1 MLNRIIDLTLA
12 YRWLVLAGVLTLL
25 AAGGYALY
33 TIPVEAFP
41 DLTNN
46 QVVVVTDAPSLPPTE
61 VEQLVTYPIE
71 RSMLGLPNKQEVRS
85 LSKLGLSMVT
95 IVFDDSVPIYF
106 ARQLVAERLQQISSA
121 LPRGIQPTLGLPA
134 TAFGELYQY
143 TLSGPMSA
151 MELKDLHEWV
161 IKPQLRTLPGVSEI
175 NAWGGQTKQYQIV
188 VDPALLNQYGLTLHD
203 VAERV
208 EGNNT
213 NFGGGYIEHAA
224 EQYTLLGTGRA
235 VTTRDFGGIVLTAK
249 NGTPVL
255 LRDVGEVRIG
265 AAPPEGATL
274 RNGETVSGMVIMLK
288 GENGKRLIEQVKE
301 RIASLRLP
309 AGVKIVPFY
318 DQAFVID
325 GTIHTVEKN
334 LFEGFVLVTVVLLLF
349 LGNLRA
355 AIITAAIIPFSML
368 ISFLGMRLFG
378 ISANL
383 MSLGAID
390 FGMIVDGA
398 VVMMENSVHRLE
410 EQHGEEAPL
419 ESVRHAAH
427 EVARPMTFAVIIII
441 AVYLPILFLQGL
453 EGRMF
458 RPMAITV
465 CTALAGSLLLAL
477 TMIPMFASFSF
488 RKGLPRRKTQN
499 NEPRWLTILGNSYT
513 RMLTWAMRF
522 RILTVA
528 ASLIVLSVAIG
539 SLYFIGTEFMPKLD
553 EGAILVETRKLPGV
567 SLTESVAISK
577 RIEQRLRQFPEIAD
591 VVIKIGRPDFATE
604 AMGINEGDTYLLL
617 RPMESWTRFHSK
629 EALIAALDKELDTI
643 PGVAHSFTQPM
654 AMRIDETISGVKADL
669 AIKVFGDDFRVLDS
683 IGQQALRAVSS
694 VRGAADAQM
703 EITSGVAELSV
714 AIDRSALARYGLNV
728 TDVEQAVAS
737 GGSGDVISEVIDGQ
751 KRYTVALRLPERYR
765 TDPDAMRKILLRAPG
780 GEQVSL
786 DQVARVEVHRG
797 PEVINREEGQRRIV
811 VMSNVR
817 GRDLGSFVAEV
828 RSKIETGVTLPTGY
842 FIEYGGQ
849 FQNQERAT
857 RRLMLIVPI
866 AILLVFVLL
875 YLTFTSVRQALL
887 VVGNVPFALVGGI
900 AALWIRG
907 MNLNLSASI
916 GFIALFGVAMLNGV
930 VLVSSIN
937 QMRATGLAP
946 WDAVLA
952 GARRRLRPVLMT
964 AFVASFGFIPMAI
977 STSTG
982 AEVQRPLASVVI
994 GGLVSSTMLT
1004 LFLLPVLYGWIAK
1017 DQTGQAAALNHRLHA
1032 EPAEQQ
1038 EFRKIIRGEQTGE
1051 PGSVHHQRAASGL
1064 RH

>member
-12 YRWLVLAGVLTLL
+12 YRWLVLAGVLVLL
-25 AAGGYALY
+25 GAGGYALY

-71 RSMLGLPNKQEVRS
+71 RAMLGLPNKQEVRS

-95 IVFDDSVPIYF
+95 VVFDDSVAMYF
-106 ARQLVAERLQQISSA
+106 ARQLVAERLQQLSSV

-143 TLSGPMSA
+143 TLSGPMSP

-188 VDPALLNQYGLTLHD
+188 VDPALLSQYGLTLHD
-203 VAERV
+203 VAVRV
-208 EGNNT
+208 EDNNT
-213 NFGGGYIEHAA
+213 NFGGGYIEHAS

-235 VTTRDFGGIVLTAK
+235 VTTEDFGNIVVTAK
-249 NGTPVL
+249 NGVPVL

-309 AGVKIVPFY
+309 SGVKLVPFY
-318 DQAFVID
+318 DQTYVID

-334 LFEGFVLVTVVLLLF
+334 LFEGFLLVTVVLLLF

-355 AIITAAIIPFSML
+355 ALITAAIIPFSML

-427 EVARPMTFAVIIII
+427 EVARPMAFAVVIII

-477 TMIPMFASFSF
+477 TMIPMLTSFTF
-488 RKGLPRRKTQN
+488 RKGISRKKNQGK
-499 NEPRWLTILGNSYT
+499 EPRWLTILGNGYI
-513 RMLTWAMRF
+513 RVLTWAMRL

-528 ASLIVLSVAIG
+528 ASLIVLGIAIG

-617 RPMESWTRFHSK
+617 RPMEEWKRFHSK

-669 AIKVFGDDFRVLDS
+669 AVKVFGDDFNSLDA
-683 IGQQALRAVSS
+683 IGQQVLHAVST
-694 VRGAADAQM
+694 VRGAADPQV

-714 AIDRSALARYGLNV
+714 AIDRSALARYGLNI
-728 TDVEQAVAS
+728 TDVEQAMAS

-765 TDPDAMRKILLRAPG
+765 TDPDAMRRITLRAPG

-786 DQVARVEVHRG
+786 DQVARIEVHRG
-797 PEVINREEGQRRIV
+797 PELINREEGRRRIV

-828 RSKIETGVTLPTGY
+828 RSRIDRDVVLPTGY

-849 FQNQERAT
+849 FENQERAT

-875 YLTFTSVRQALL
+875 YLTFKSIGPALL

-916 GFIALFGVAMLNGV
+916 GFIALFGVVMLNGV

-946 WDAVLA
+946 WGAVLA

-1004 LFLLPVLYGWIAK
+1004 LFLLPVLYGWTYSK
-1017 DQTGQAAALNHRLHA
+1017 
-1032 EPAEQQ
+1032 
-1038 EFRKIIRGEQTGE
+1038 RGD
-1051 PGSVHHQRAASGL
+1051 VC
-1064 RH
+1064 

>member
-1 MLNRIIDLTLA
+1 MLNRIIDLTLTH
-12 YRWLVLAGVLTLL
+12 RWLVLAAVLVLL

-46 QVVVVTDAPSLPPTE
+46 QVVVVTDAPSLPPSE

-71 RSMLGLPNKQEVRS
+71 RAMLGLPNKGEVRS

-95 IVFDDSVPIYF
+95 VVFDDSVPMYF
-106 ARQLVAERLQQISSA
+106 ARQLVSERLQQISTL
-121 LPRGIQPTLGLPA
+121 LPQGVQPSLGLPA

-143 TLSGPMSA
+143 TLSGPLSP

-161 IKPQLRTLPGVSEI
+161 IKGQLRTIPGVSEI
-175 NAWGGQTKQYQIV
+175 NAWGGQTKQFQIV
-188 VDPALLNQYGLTLHD
+188 VDPALLEQYGLTLHD
-203 VAERV
+203 VATRV
-208 EGNNT
+208 EENNT
-213 NFGGGYIEHAA
+213 NFGGGYIEHAS
-224 EQYTLLGTGRA
+224 EQFTLIGSGRA
-235 VTTRDFGGIVLTAK
+235 VNTDDLGNIVLTAK

-255 LRDVGEVRIG
+255 VRDVAELRVG

-288 GENGKRLIEQVKE
+288 GENGKRLIERVKE
-301 RIASLRLP
+301 RIAALHLP
-309 AGVKIVPFY
+309 QGVKLNPFY
-318 DQAFVID
+318 DQSFVID

-334 LFEGFVLVTVVLLLF
+334 LFEGFVLVTVVLFLF

-355 AIITAAIIPFSML
+355 ALITASIIPFSML
-368 ISFLGMRLFG
+368 FSFLGMRLFG

-410 EQHGEEAPL
+410 QSDADETPM
-419 ESVRHAAH
+419 ESVRRAAQ

-465 CTALAGSLLLAL
+465 CAALAGSLILAL
-477 TMIPMFASFSF
+477 TTVPMMVSFAF
-488 RKGLPRRKTQN
+488 RKGIP
-499 NEPRWLTILGNSYT
+499 LGRAREQEHHWMAVLNSIYVQ
-513 RMLTWAMRF
+513 LLESAMDRPW
-522 RILTVA
+522 RTVSTA
-528 ASLIVLSVAIG
+528 AIVLGVAIG
-539 SLYFIGTEFMPKLD
+539 SLFFIGTEFMPQLD
-553 EGAILVETRKLPGV
+553 EGSILVETRKLPGV
-567 SLTESVAISK
+567 SLTDSVEISK
-577 RIEQRLRQFPEIAD
+577 RIEQRLRTFPEISD

-617 RPMESWTRFHSK
+617 KPINTWKRFHTK
-629 EALIAALDKELDTI
+629 EDLISALDKELGRI
-643 PGVAHSFTQPM
+643 PGIAYNFTQPM

-669 AIKVFGDDFRVLDS
+669 AIKVFGDDFRTLDTL
-683 IGQQALRAVSS
+683 GQQALRIVST

-714 AIDRSALARYGLNV
+714 RVNRAALARYGLNV
-728 TDVEQAVAS
+728 TDVEEAVAA
-737 GGSGDVISEVIDGQ
+737 GGSGSVVSQVIDGQ
-751 KRYTVALRLPERYR
+751 KRYTVAIRLPDRYR
-765 TDPDAMRKILLRAPG
+765 TDPDAMRSILLRAPA

-786 DQVARVEVHRG
+786 DEVAHVEVTRG
-797 PEVINREEGQRRIV
+797 PEKIEREEGQRRIV

-828 RSKIETGVTLPTGY
+828 RAKLDQQIVLPPGY
-842 FIEYGGQ
+842 FVEYGGQ
-849 FQNQERAT
+849 FENQRRAMA
-857 RRLMLIVPI
+857 RLALIVPI
-866 AILLVFVLL
+866 AIAAIFVLL
-875 YLTFTSVRQALL
+875 YFTFYSVKQAML

-900 AALWIRG
+900 AALWVRG
-907 MNLNLSASI
+907 MNLNLSASV

-937 QMRATGLAP
+937 QLRQTGEPLRS
-946 WDAVLA
+946 AVLA

-964 AFVASFGFIPMAI
+964 ACVASIGFIPMAVA
-977 STSTG
+977 TSTG

-994 GGLVSSTMLT
+994 GGLASSTLLT
-1004 LFLLPVLYGWIAK
+1004 LCLLPVLYERI
-1017 DQTGQAAALNHRLHA
+1017 
-1032 EPAEQQ
+1032 
-1038 EFRKIIRGEQTGE
+1038 FRKST
-1051 PGSVHHQRAASGL
+1051 V
-1064 RH
+1064 

>member
-1 MLNRIIDLTLA
+1 MLDRIIDVTLA
-12 YRWLVLAGVLTLL
+12 HRWLVLAGILALL

-61 VEQLVTYPIE
+61 VEQLVTFPIE
-71 RSMLGLPNKQEVRS
+71 RAMLGLPNKEEGRS

-95 IVFDDSVPIYF
+95 IVFDDSVGMYF
-106 ARQLVAERLQQISSA
+106 ARQLVAERLQQISSV

-151 MELKDLHEWV
+151 MDLKDLHEWV

-188 VDPALLNQYGLTLHD
+188 VDPARLNQFGLTLHD
-203 VAERV
+203 IASRV
-208 EGNNT
+208 EANNA
-213 NFGGGYIEHAA
+213 NFGGGYIEHAS
-224 EQYTLLGTGRA
+224 EQYTLLGSGRA
-235 VTTRDFGGIVLTAK
+235 VTAQDFGSIVLTAK
-249 NGTPVL
+249 DGTPVL
-255 LRDVGEVRIG
+255 LRDVANVRIG
-265 AAPPEGATL
+265 SAPPEGATL

-288 GENGKRLIEQVKE
+288 GGNGKKLIEQVKQ
-301 RIASLRLP
+301 RIAGLRLP
-309 AGVKIVPFY
+309 AGVKLVPFY

-334 LFEGFVLVTVVLLLF
+334 LFEGFILVAVVLLLF

-355 AIITAAIIPFSML
+355 ALITAAIIPFSML

-398 VVMMENSVHRLE
+398 VVMMENSIHRLE
-410 EQHGEEAPL
+410 EQHGEETPL
-419 ESVRHAAH
+419 ESVRYATH
-427 EVARPMTFAVIIII
+427 EVARPMAFAVIIII

-465 CTALAGSLLLAL
+465 CAALAGSLLLAL
-477 TMIPMFASFSF
+477 TMVPLLTSFAF
-488 RKGLPRRKTQN
+488 RKGLAGRKTQGA
-499 NEPRWLTILGNSYT
+499 ERVDWITRLSGVYT
-513 RMLTWAMRF
+513 RVLRVAIRF
-522 RILTVA
+522 RSLTVA
-528 ASLIVLSVAIG
+528 VSIVVLAAALG

-553 EGAILVETRKLPGV
+553 EGSILMETRKLPGV

-577 RIEQRLRQFPEIAD
+577 RIEQRLRKFPEIAD

-617 RPMESWTRFHSK
+617 RPMDTWTRFHSK
-629 EALIAALDKELDTI
+629 EALIAAVAKDLDTI
-643 PGVAHSFTQPM
+643 PGVAYSFTQPM

-669 AIKVFGDDFRVLDS
+669 AVKIFGDNFRTLDS
-683 IGQQALRAVSS
+683 LGQQVLRDVST

-703 EITSGVAELSV
+703 EVTSGVAELSV
-714 AIDRSALARYGLNV
+714 VVDRGALARYGLNV
-728 TDVEQAVAS
+728 TDVEEAISS
-737 GGSGDVISEVIDGQ
+737 GGSGDIISEVIDGQ
-751 KRYTVALRLPERYR
+751 KRYTVALRLPDRLR

-780 GEQVSL
+780 GEQVTL
-786 DQVARVEVHRG
+786 EQVTRVDVRRG
-797 PEVINREEGQRRIV
+797 PELINREEGQRRIV

-828 RSKIETGVTLPTGY
+828 RSKIDRDIALPTGY

-849 FQNQERAT
+849 FENQERAT

-875 YLTFTSVRQALL
+875 YLTFSSVKLAAL

-937 QMRATGLAP
+937 QLRDTGYSA
-946 WDAVLA
+946 WDAVVA

-964 AFVASFGFIPMAI
+964 AFVATFGFIPMAI

-994 GGLVSSTMLT
+994 GGLFSSTLLT
-1004 LFLLPVLYGWIAK
+1004 LVLLPVLYGWIF
-1017 DQTGQAAALNHRLHA
+1017 
-1032 EPAEQQ
+1032 EE
-1038 EFRKIIRGEQTGE
+1038 RKT
-1051 PGSVHHQRAASGL
+1051 H
-1064 RH
+1064 

>member
-1 MLNRIIDLTLA
+1 MLERIIDSTLA
-12 YRWLVLAGVLTLL
+12 YRWLVLLGILALL

-41 DLTNN
+41 DLTPN
-46 QVVVVTDAPSLPPTE
+46 QVIVVTDAPSLPPTE

-71 RSMLGLPNKQEVRS
+71 RAMLGLPNKEEVRS

-95 IVFDDSVPIYF
+95 IVFDDSVGMYF
-106 ARQLVAERLQQISSA
+106 ARQQVSERLQQISST

-143 TLSGPMSA
+143 TLSGPMSP

-188 VDPALLNQYGLTLHD
+188 VDPALLDQYGLTLHD
-203 VAERV
+203 VETRV
-208 EGNNT
+208 QENNT
-213 NFGGGYIEHAA
+213 NFGGGFIEHAA
-224 EQYTLLGTGRA
+224 EQYTLLGSGRA
-235 VTTRDFGGIVLTAK
+235 ITTEDLGRIVLESKGGI
-249 NGTPVL
+249 PVL
-255 LRDVGEVRIG
+255 LRDVAQVRIG
-265 AAPPEGATL
+265 SAPPEGATL

-288 GENGKRLIEQVKE
+288 GENGKKLIERVKE
-301 RIASLRLP
+301 RIRSLRLP
-309 AGVKIVPFY
+309 PGVKITPFY
-318 DQAFVID
+318 DQSYVID

-334 LFEGFVLVTVVLLLF
+334 LFEGFVLVTIVLLLF

-355 AIITAAIIPFSML
+355 ALITAAIIPFSML

-398 VVMMENSVHRLE
+398 VVMMENSIHRLQE
-410 EQHGEEAPL
+410 DRGERSTL
-419 ESVRHAAH
+419 ESVRQAAH
-427 EVARPMTFAVIIII
+427 EVARPMAFAVIIII
-441 AVYLPILFLQGL
+441 AVYTPILFLQGM

-465 CTALAGSLLLAL
+465 CTALAGSLVLAL
-477 TMIPMFASFSF
+477 TMIPALASVSF
-488 RKGLPRRKTQN
+488 RKGFAHHSGEQRWMAALN
-499 NEPRWLTILGNSYT
+499 NGYIRVLD
-513 RMLTWAMRF
+513 WAIHY
-522 RILTVA
+522 RILTVSA
-528 ASLIVLSVAIG
+528 ALLVLAAALG
-539 SLYFIGTEFMPKLD
+539 SLYFIGTEFMPRLD
-553 EGAILVETRKLPGV
+553 EGSILVETRKLPGV

-577 RIEQRLRQFPEIAD
+577 IIERRLRDKFPEITD

-617 RPMESWTRFHSK
+617 RPMETWTRFHSK
-629 EALIAALDKELDTI
+629 EKLIAALDKELDTI

-669 AIKVFGDDFRVLDS
+669 AIKVFGDDFSTLDT
-683 IGQQALRAVSS
+683 IGEQLLRIVST

-714 AIDRSALARYGLNV
+714 DVNRAALARYGLNI
-728 TDVEQAVAS
+728 TDVEEAVSS
-737 GGSGDVISEVIDGQ
+737 GGSGDIISEVIDGQ
-751 KRYTVALRLPERYR
+751 KRYTVALRLPQRFR
-765 TDPDAMRKILLRAPG
+765 TDPDAMRRIMLRAPG
-780 GEQVSL
+780 GEQVAL
-786 DQVARVEVHRG
+786 NEVARVDVKRG
-797 PEVINREEGQRRIV
+797 PELINRESGQRRIV

-828 RSKIETGVTLPTGY
+828 RSRIDRSNITLPTGY

-849 FQNQERAT
+849 FENQERAT
-857 RRLMLIVPI
+857 RRLMLIVPVAI
-866 AILLVFVLL
+866 ALIFVLL
-875 YLTFTSVRQALL
+875 YLTFSSARYALL
-887 VVGNVPFALVGGI
+887 VVGNIPFALVGGI

-907 MNLNLSASI
+907 LNLNLSASI

-937 QMRATGLAP
+937 QMRNAGHSARE
-946 WDAVLA
+946 AVRM

-977 STSTG
+977 ATSTG

-994 GGLVSSTMLT
+994 GGLASSTMLT
-1004 LFLLPVLYGWIAK
+1004 LFLLPVLYEWTTREK
-1017 DQTGQAAALNHRLHA
+1017 AA
-1032 EPAEQQ
+1032 P
-1038 EFRKIIRGEQTGE
+1038 K
-1051 PGSVHHQRAASGL
+1051 
-1064 RH
+1064 

>member
-1 MLNRIIDLTLA
+1 MLERIIDLTLA
-12 YRWLVLAGVLTLL
+12 YRWLVLLGILALL
-25 AAGGYALY
+25 GAGGYALY

-71 RSMLGLPNKQEVRS
+71 RAMLGLPNKEEVRS

-95 IVFDDSVPIYF
+95 IVFDDSVGMYF
-106 ARQLVAERLQQISSA
+106 ARQLVAERLQQISSS

-143 TLSGPMSA
+143 TLSGPMSP

-188 VDPALLNQYGLTLHD
+188 ADPALLDQYGLTLHD
-203 VAERV
+203 IETRV
-208 EGNNT
+208 QENNT
-213 NFGGGYIEHAA
+213 NFGGGFIEHAA
-224 EQYTLLGTGRA
+224 EQYTLLGSGRA
-235 VTTRDFGGIVLTAK
+235 ITTEDLGRIVLDSKGGI
-249 NGTPVL
+249 PVL
-255 LRDVGEVRIG
+255 LRDVAQVRIG

-288 GENGKRLIEQVKE
+288 GENGKKLIERVKE
-301 RIASLRLP
+301 RIRSLRLP
-309 AGVKIVPFY
+309 PGVKITPFY
-318 DQAFVID
+318 DQSFVID

-334 LFEGFVLVTVVLLLF
+334 LFEGFVLVTIVLLLF

-355 AIITAAIIPFSML
+355 ALITAAIIPFSML

-398 VVMMENSVHRLE
+398 VVMMENSIHRLQE
-410 EQHGEEAPL
+410 DHGKIPPL
-419 ESVRHAAH
+419 ESVRQAAH
-427 EVARPMTFAVIIII
+427 EVARPMAFAVIIII
-441 AVYLPILFLQGL
+441 AVYLPILFLQGM

-477 TMIPMFASFSF
+477 TMVPVLASVSF
-488 RKGLPRRKTQN
+488 RKGVTHQHSG
-499 NEPRWLTILGNSYT
+499 EQRWMTALTNGY
-513 RMLTWAMRF
+513 MLVLDWAIRY
-522 RILTVA
+522 RILTVSA
-528 ASLIVLSVAIG
+528 AVLVLAVALG
-539 SLYFIGTEFMPKLD
+539 SLYFIGTEFMPRLD
-553 EGAILVETRKLPGV
+553 EGSILVETRKLPGV

-577 RIEQRLRQFPEIAD
+577 IIEQRLRRQFPEIAD

-617 RPMESWTRFHSK
+617 RPMETWTRFHSK
-629 EALIAALDKELDTI
+629 EKLIAALDKELDTI

-669 AIKVFGDDFRVLDS
+669 AIKVFGDDFRTLDT
-683 IGQQALRAVSS
+683 IGQQLLRTVSA

-703 EITSGVAELSV
+703 EITSGVADLS
-714 AIDRSALARYGLNV
+714 IDVNRAALARYGLNI
-728 TDVEQAVAS
+728 TDVEEAVSS

-751 KRYTVALRLPERYR
+751 KRYGVALRLPQRYR
-765 TDPDAMRKILLRAPG
+765 TDPDAMRRIMLRAPG
-780 GEQVSL
+780 GEQVALSE
-786 DQVARVEVHRG
+786 VARVEVRRG
-797 PEVINREEGQRRIV
+797 PELINRESGQRRIV

-828 RSKIETGVTLPTGY
+828 RSRIDRGTTLPTGY

-849 FQNQERAT
+849 FENQERAT
-857 RRLMLIVPI
+857 RRLMLIVPVVVALI
-866 AILLVFVLL
+866 FVLL
-875 YLTFTSVRQALL
+875 YLTFSSARLALL
-887 VVGNVPFALVGGI
+887 VVGNIPFALVGGI

-907 MNLNLSASI
+907 LNLNLSASI

-937 QMRATGLAP
+937 QMRNAGHSAQE
-946 WDAVLA
+946 AVRM

-1004 LFLLPVLYGWIAK
+1004 LFLLPVLYEWTARGK
-1017 DQTGQAAALNHRLHA
+1017 AAY
-1032 EPAEQQ
+1032 
-1038 EFRKIIRGEQTGE
+1038 K
-1051 PGSVHHQRAASGL
+1051 
-1064 RH
+1064 

>member
-12 YRWLVLAGVLTLL
+12 HRWLVFMGIVALL
-25 AAGGYALY
+25 LGGGYALY

-71 RSMLGLPNKQEVRS
+71 RAMLGLPDKEEVRS

-95 IVFDDSVPIYF
+95 IVFDDSVSMYF
-106 ARQLVAERLQQISSA
+106 ARQLVAERLQQISST

-143 TLSGPMSA
+143 TLTGPMSP

-175 NAWGGQTKQYQIV
+175 NAWGGQTKQFQIV
-188 VDPALLNQYGLTLHD
+188 ADPALLAQYSLTLHD

-208 EGNNT
+208 EDNNA
-213 NFGGGYIEHAA
+213 NFGGGYIEHAS
-224 EQYTLLGTGRA
+224 EQYTLIGSGRA
-235 VTTRDFGGIVLTAK
+235 TTPGDLGNIVLASS

-255 LRDVGEVRIG
+255 LRDVAQVRIG
-265 AAPPEGATL
+265 SAPPEGATL

-301 RIASLRLP
+301 RIANLRLP
-309 AGVKIVPFY
+309 QGVKITPFY
-318 DQAFVID
+318 DQSFVID

-355 AIITAAIIPFSML
+355 ALITAAVIPFSML

-398 VVMMENSVHRLE
+398 VVMMENSVHRLT
-410 EQHGEEAPL
+410 EQHGRETPL
-419 ESVRHAAH
+419 ESVRRAAK
-427 EVARPMTFAVIIII
+427 EVARPMAFAVIIII
-441 AVYLPILFLQGL
+441 AVYLPILFLQGM

-465 CTALAGSLLLAL
+465 CAALLGSLLLAL
-477 TMIPMFASFSF
+477 TMVPMLTSVSF
-488 RKGLPRRKTQN
+488 RKGIASGRPS
-499 NEPRWLTILGNSYT
+499 NEERGWIVPVSRAYVAVLVGAMKYRVLTTL
-513 RMLTWAMRF
+513 
-522 RILTVA
+522 A
-528 ASLIVLSVAIG
+528 ALLVLAGALG

-553 EGAILVETRKLPGV
+553 EGSILMETRKLPGV

-577 RIEQRLRQFPEIAD
+577 RIEQKLRQIPEIQD

-604 AMGINEGDTYLLL
+604 AMGINEGDTYLSL
-617 RPMESWTRFHSK
+617 RPMDTWTRFHSK
-629 EALIAALDKELDTI
+629 EALIEAVAKVMDTV
-643 PGVAHSFTQPM
+643 PGVAYNFTQPM

-669 AIKVFGDDFRVLDS
+669 AIKVFGEDFRELDTL
-683 IGQQALRAVSS
+683 GQQVLRAVST
-694 VRGAADAQM
+694 VRGAAEPQM
-703 EITSGVAELSV
+703 EVTSGVADLSIRV
-714 AIDRSALARYGLNV
+714 DRGALARYGLNV
-728 TDVEQAVAS
+728 TDVEEAVSSA
-737 GGSGDVISEVIDGQ
+737 GSGDLISEIIDGQ

-765 TDPDAMRKILLRAPG
+765 TDPDAMRRITLRAPA

-786 DQVARVEVHRG
+786 DQVARIQVDRG
-797 PEVINREEGQRRIV
+797 PELINREEGQRRIV

-817 GRDLGSFVAEV
+817 SRDLGSFVAEV
-828 RSKIETGVTLPTGY
+828 RSKINREVNLPPGY

-849 FQNQERAT
+849 FENQERAT
-857 RRLMLIVPI
+857 RRLLLIVPI
-866 AILLVFVLL
+866 VIALISVLL
-875 YLTFTSVRQALL
+875 YLTFSSAKLALL

-937 QMRATGLAP
+937 QLSKAGHGTRE
-946 WDAVLA
+946 AVLG

-964 AFVASFGFIPMAI
+964 AFVASFGFIPMATA
-977 STSTG
+977 TSTG

-994 GGLVSSTMLT
+994 GGLFSSTILT
-1004 LFLLPVLYGWIAK
+1004 LFLLPVLYDWV
-1017 DQTGQAAALNHRLHA
+1017 
-1032 EPAEQQ
+1032 
-1038 EFRKIIRGEQTGE
+1038 FRNRSGENENT
-1051 PGSVHHQRAASGL
+1051 RAF
-1064 RH
+1064 